1 MLPDVF
7 ASNVVFLISAVY
19 IGGLPVADHVIR
31 KPGNTRITGADA
43 GRIIFGGADDKHKKQ
58 NKIRISLYEFL
69 DSPKLKRAHLKGLKK
84 DELIN

>member
-31 KPGNTRITGADA
+31 KPGNIRITGADA
-43 GRIIFGGADDKHKKQ
+43 CRIIFGGADDKHKKQ
-58 NKIRISLYEFL
+58 NKIRIRVQVCMS
-69 DSPKLKRAHLKGLKK
+69 DSTHPNLNSTSERTEKG
-84 DELIN
+84 

>member
-7 ASNVVFLISAVY
+7 VSNVVFLISAVY

-58 NKIRISLYEFL
+58 NKTRRRVQVCMSFSTLPNLKEHIS
-69 DSPKLKRAHLKGLKK
+69 K
-84 DELIN
+84 D

>member
-43 GRIIFGGADDKHKKQ
+43 GRIILGGADDKHKKQ
-58 NKIRISLYEFL
+58 NKLGIRVQVCMR
-69 DSPKLKRAHLKGLKK
+69 DSTHPNLH
-84 DELIN
+84 

>member
-43 GRIIFGGADDKHKKQ
+43 GRIIFGGADDKHKNQ
-58 NKIRISLYEFL
+58 IRIRIRVQVCMS
-69 DSPKLKRAHLKGLKK
+69 DSTRPNLNSTSERTEKG
-84 DELIN
+84 